1 MDFFLL
7 RLDQIKGDNCLS
19 ILKKMGYSA
28 DYTDFALLL
37 GGKNGKWWT
46 MTPGSY
52 GPIAIG
58 RNNYSR
64 CEPSWESQVGVR
76 PVVKYSAI
84 TQFCKNKRQNASGVT
99 EVEFGEYP
107 STIVD
112 DNDNDSLI
120 ALYYTNKIPLT
131 GKGYRIANPI
141 VGYGQTNV
149 KTYPEFDYKGEK
161 IIEITSSTIETDDLL
176 TNGNNVRPGY
186 PYFLKV
192 EPIVWLVDE
201 EADLAIAKNIVFSG
215 VSFNAMSGYYS
226 LEEFDESFMKRFLND
241 FFAED
246 IKTPEML
253 AFDKVNGNHKK
264 M

>member
-19 ILKKMGYSA
+19 IFKKMGYSA
-28 DYTDFALLL
+28 NYTDFAFLL
-37 GGKNGKWWT
+37 GGKNGEWWT
-46 MTPGSY
+46 MTPDFY

-58 RNNYSR
+58 RNNYSK
-64 CEPSWESQVGVR
+64 CAASWDSRIGVR
-76 PVVKYSAI
+76 PAIKYSTIA
-84 TQFCKNKRQNASGVT
+84 QYCKNKTQNASGVT

-107 STIVD
+107 STVVD

-120 ALYYTNKIPLT
+120 ASYYANRIPLT
-131 GKGYRIANPI
+131 GKVYRIANPV
-141 VGYGQTNV
+141 VGYGQTYV

-176 TNGNNVRPGY
+176 TNGNNVRRGY
-186 PYFLKV
+186 PYFLKI

-201 EADLAIAKNIVFSG
+201 EADLVISKNIVFAG
-215 VSFNAMSGYYS
+215 VKFNAMSGYYS
-226 LEEFDESFMKRFLND
+226 FEEFDKSFMKRFLNE
-241 FFAED
+241 FFVED
-246 IKTPEML
+246 IRTPEIL
-253 AFDKVNGNHKK
+253 AFDKENGNHKK